1 MSYKHTLFPQE
12 PCVHPEVR
20 KLIELPPSTSYKVA
34 CESEERKPQGDHHG
48 EGCPDGDVLEL
59 YNGKEEGGKQREGV
73 GIRDTTQKHPE

>member
-1 MSYKHTLFPQE
+1 M
-12 PCVHPEVR
+12 
-20 KLIELPPSTSYKVA
+20 A
-34 CESEERKPQGDHHG
+34 CESEEREPQGDHHG